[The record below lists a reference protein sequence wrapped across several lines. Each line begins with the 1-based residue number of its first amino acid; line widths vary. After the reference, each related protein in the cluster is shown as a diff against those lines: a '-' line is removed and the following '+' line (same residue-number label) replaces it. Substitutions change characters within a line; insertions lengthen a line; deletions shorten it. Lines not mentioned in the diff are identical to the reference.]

1 MLKTGERY
9 KELSAIF
16 AAVREVCLVLL
27 NFIVVWLMVVLLLTY
42 YAGKRTGKQRL
53 VEKCPESTICL
64 KSCYLETAKLRAAG
78 DLSLQT

>member
-27 NFIVVWLMVVLLLTY
+27 NFIVVWLMVVLLLTTTVN
-42 YAGKRTGKQRL
+42 G
-53 VEKCPESTICL
+53 
-64 KSCYLETAKLRAAG
+64 LENKDPSKYVLRVSSA
-78 DLSLQT
+78 